1 MQLAKLTDKGQIT
14 LSPETRK
21 RLGVK
26 GGDKVILIEREDGY
40 FIANANRLAVKELQ
54 DGLAGVAEKLG
65 LKSEDDVVDLVHR
78 VRNGE

>member
-21 RLGVK
+21 RLGVN

-78 VRNGE
+78 VRNGK